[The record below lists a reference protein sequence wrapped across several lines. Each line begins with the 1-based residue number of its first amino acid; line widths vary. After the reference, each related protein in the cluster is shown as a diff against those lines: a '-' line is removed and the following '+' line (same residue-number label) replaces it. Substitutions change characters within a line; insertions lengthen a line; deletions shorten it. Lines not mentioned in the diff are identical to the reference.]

1 MEDPMNRHIAQGEFK
16 QLKGRIKR
24 QWSQLTDDEIDEI
37 EGNAEVLAGK
47 LQERY
52 GWEKEEAEQ
61 QVKDFSAR
69 HGWQ

>member
-1 MEDPMNRHIAQGEFK
+1 MNRDMAQGGFK

-24 QWSQLTDDEIDEI
+24 QWGQLTDDEIDEI
-37 EGNAEVLAGK
+37 EGNVEVLAGK

-52 GWEKEEAEQ
+52 GWEKEEAER